1 MDVFNNTVSERQKS
15 LHLYN
20 FEKSV
25 LQFLIRPVT
34 CQQKKKKRSHSNYWP
49 KSEDKYA
56 VLDIRKY
63 LCSAIKK
70 KDAHFS

>member
-34 CQQKKKKRSHSNYWP
+34 CRQKKEKVTQQLLAEVGRQ
-49 KSEDKYA
+49 
-56 VLDIRKY
+56 IR
-63 LCSAIKK
+63 CS
-70 KDAHFS
+70 

>member
-34 CQQKKKKRSHSNYWP
+34 CRQKKKKKEKVTQQLLAEVGRQ
-49 KSEDKYA
+49 
-56 VLDIRKY
+56 IR
-63 LCSAIKK
+63 CS
-70 KDAHFS
+70 